1 MLIFNGLKDRQF
13 GQNFGMGRI
22 RRRKKNHSTPKE
34 LREFLDSIESS
45 VGLFE
50 SFGTLL
56 GFVQNRKSM
65 QTLSFVLFQFWFQN
79 KD

>member
-1 MLIFNGLKDRQF
+1 MEQKIQIQIQLQIQKYQVPISCIHIIN
-13 GQNFGMGRI
+13 NVY
-22 RRRKKNHSTPKE
+22 
-34 LREFLDSIESS
+34 S

-65 QTLSFVLFQFWFQN
+65 QTLSFVLFKFWFQN

>member
-1 MLIFNGLKDRQF
+1 MAVGGLFFSRYHTTYLD
-13 GQNFGMGRI
+13 
-22 RRRKKNHSTPKE
+22 KKSYIYPRTQVWG
-34 LREFLDSIESS
+34 S

-65 QTLSFVLFQFWFQN
+65 QTLSFVLFKFWFQN